1 MSNWYQ
7 GKIRYQKVD
16 EKDRTIKITEVYLVD
31 AVSYTDAEARVY
43 ETVAANTPD
52 FQLFG
57 LSKLRIHE
65 VFFVEDGAET
75 WFKVKVNFI
84 SFDEKSQKEKRTAYM
99 MLINAETPLEAYQLI
114 EERLGTVEDYQITD
128 INITNILEVIPYEK
142 PEEAILKAGN
152 FKPLSEVQATQSES
166 N

>member
-43 ETVAANTPD
+43 HTVASNTPD

-57 LSKLRIHE
+57 LSRMKIHE
-65 VFFVEDGAET
+65 VFFVEEGSET
-75 WFKVKVNFI
+75 WYKVKVNFI
-84 SFDEKSQKEKRTAYM
+84 SFDEKAQKEKRTPFT
-99 MLINAETPLEAYQLI
+99 MLINADNPLLAYQLI
-114 EERLGTVEDYQITD
+114 SERLGTVEDYQITD
-128 INITNILEVIPYEK
+128 INITNILEIIPYEK
-142 PEEAILKAGN
+142 PEEKILKSGN
-152 FKPLSEVQATQSES
+152 FKPLAEVLANQAE
-166 N
+166 

>member
-43 ETVAANTPD
+43 DTVASNTPD

-57 LSKLRIHE
+57 LSRMKLSE
-65 VFFVEDGAET
+65 VFFVDGGSET
-75 WFKVKVNFI
+75 WYKLKVNFI
-84 SFDEKSQKEKRTAYM
+84 SFDEKAQKEKRTPFN
-99 MLINAETPLEAYQLI
+99 MLINAENPLEAYNLLS
-114 EERLGTVEDYQITD
+114 ERLGTVEDYQITD

-142 PEEAILKAGN
+142 PEEKILKSGN
-152 FKPLSEVQATQSES
+152 FKPLAEVLANAE
-166 N
+166 

>member
-43 ETVAANTPD
+43 ETVASNTPD

-57 LSKLRIHE
+57 LSRMKLSE
-65 VFFVEDGAET
+65 VFFVEGGSEI
-75 WFKVKVNFI
+75 WYKVKVNFI
-84 SFDEKSQKEKRTAYM
+84 SFDEKAQKEKRTPFN
-99 MLINAETPLEAYQLI
+99 MLINAENPLEAYNLLA
-114 EERLGTVEDYQITD
+114 ERLGTVEDYQITD

-142 PEEAILKAGN
+142 PEEKILKSGN
-152 FKPLSEVQATQSES
+152 FKPLAEVLANAE
-166 N
+166 

>member
-43 ETVAANTPD
+43 ETVASNTPD

-57 LSKLRIHE
+57 LSRMKLSE
-65 VFFVEDGAET
+65 VFFVDGGSET
-75 WFKVKVNFI
+75 WYKLKVNFI
-84 SFDEKSQKEKRTAYM
+84 SFDEKVQKEKRTPFN
-99 MLINAETPLEAYQLI
+99 MLINAENPLEAYNLLA
-114 EERLGTVEDYQITD
+114 ERLGTVEDYQITD
-128 INITNILEVIPYEK
+128 INITNILEIIPYEK
-142 PEEAILKAGN
+142 PEQKILNSGN
-152 FKPLSEVQATQSES
+152 FKPLSELREGQSA
-166 N
+166 